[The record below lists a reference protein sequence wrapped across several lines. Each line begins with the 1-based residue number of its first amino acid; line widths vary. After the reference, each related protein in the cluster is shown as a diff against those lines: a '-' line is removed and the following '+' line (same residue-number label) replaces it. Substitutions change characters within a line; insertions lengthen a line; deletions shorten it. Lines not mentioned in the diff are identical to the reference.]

1 MLQLKQSLVSLHDIH
16 SPQSGPRGGAA
27 TNSPLDAVMTT
38 SAALQTQELVEQL
51 KQEETQLQQRMVEID
66 AQLQYAE
73 QVRCR
78 AWWGSMLSHNVRNRC
93 HACTDLTMYDTE
105 LLHILLPSQIAP
117 VWLGG
122 LALMMVHKCL
132 LCCHVCWQV
141 SVLHTR
147 LHSTSKQH
155 GPTHRAL
162 SSLEHWSRWQATHC
176 QSFHVC

>member
-38 SAALQTQELVEQL
+38 SAASQTQELVEQL

-105 LLHILLPSQIAP
+105 L
-117 VWLGG
+117 
-122 LALMMVHKCL
+122 
-132 LCCHVCWQV
+132 
-141 SVLHTR
+141 
-147 LHSTSKQH
+147 STSCF
-155 GPTHRAL
+155 
-162 SSLEHWSRWQATHC
+162 QAKLR
-176 QSFHVC
+176 QFGLGAWP

>member
-38 SAALQTQELVEQL
+38 SAASQTQELVEQL
-51 KQEETQLQQRMVEID
+51 KQEEAQLQQRMVEID

-78 AWWGSMLSHNVRNRC
+78 AGWGSMLSHNVRNRC
-93 HACTDLTMYDTE
+93 HACTDLAMYDTE

-117 VWLGG
+117 VWLGLG
-122 LALMMVHKCL
+122 LDDGAQMSALLSCVLAGQCAAHSLALNFQTA
-132 LCCHVCWQV
+132 W
-141 SVLHTR
+141 
-147 LHSTSKQH
+147 
-155 GPTHRAL
+155 THA
-162 SSLEHWSRWQATHC
+162 
-176 QSFHVC
+176 